1 MGSKTLGSKTL
12 GDIVGAVSGRNGKS
26 VKLPIATNDDPKTSG
41 IMFAAPCYAGMV
53 TQEFLTSHLQ
63 LIQVLMQINLKFQ
76 HLFIK
81 NESLIPRGRNTCAA
95 TFLKS
100 ECSHLMFID
109 SDIQFMPDDVASLW
123 NLQKGVACGV
133 YPMKR
138 DDAPYAAWVDGKL
151 LVEESMPKEPFKV
164 DYAGTGFMLIHR
176 EVFLRLQKAFPQW
189 KYEESYGEA
198 WAFFQDPIE
207 DGFHL
212 SEDYFFCKRY
222 REIGGEVWM
231 DPQVRLKHVGNKVY
245 G

>member
-1 MGSKTLGSKTL
+1 M
-12 GDIVGAVSGRNGKS
+12 
-26 VKLPIATNDDPKTSG
+26 
-41 IMFAAPCYAGMV
+41 IMFAAPCYGGMV
-53 TQEFLTSHLQ
+53 TQEFLVSHLN
-63 LIQVLMQINLKFQ
+63 LIQVLGQINLKYE

-100 ECSHLMFID
+100 ECTHLMFID
-109 SDIQFMPDDVASLW
+109 ADIQFTPDDVANIW
-123 NLQKGVACGV
+123 NLQKGVGVGV

-151 LVEESMPKEPFKV
+151 LTLQDMPKEPFMV
-164 DYAGTGFMLIHR
+164 DYAGTGFMMINR
-176 EVFLRLQKAFPQW
+176 EVFTRLQEAHPEW
-189 KYEESYGEA
+189 EYEESYGEA

-207 DGFHL
+207 DGIHL

-222 REIGGEVWM
+222 REMGGEIWM

>member
-1 MGSKTLGSKTL
+1 M
-12 GDIVGAVSGRNGKS
+12 
-26 VKLPIATNDDPKTSG
+26 
-41 IMFAAPCYAGMV
+41 IMFATPCYGGMV
-53 TQEFLTSHLQ
+53 TQEYLESQ
-63 LIQVLMQINLKFQ
+63 LALKGTLMLIDLKHE

-100 ECSHLMFID
+100 ECTHLMFID
-109 SDIQFMPDDVASLW
+109 ADIQFTPDDVAKLW
-123 NLQKGVACGV
+123 NLQKGVGCGV
-133 YPMKR
+133 YPMKQEG
-138 DDAPYAAWVDGKL
+138 APYAAWVGGKL
-151 LVEESMPKEPFKV
+151 LVDKDMAKEPFKV
-164 DYAGTGFMLIHR
+164 DYAGTGFMIIHR
-176 EVFLRLQKAFPQW
+176 EVFVRLQKAHPEW

-207 DGFHL
+207 EGIHL

-231 DPQVRLKHVGNKVY
+231 DPRVRLKHVGSKVY

>member
-1 MGSKTLGSKTL
+1 M
-12 GDIVGAVSGRNGKS
+12 
-26 VKLPIATNDDPKTSG
+26 
-41 IMFAAPCYAGMV
+41 IMFATPCYGGMV
-53 TQEFLTSHLQ
+53 TQEYLESQ
-63 LIQVLMQINLKFQ
+63 LALKGTLMLIDLKHE

-100 ECSHLMFID
+100 ECTHLMFID
-109 SDIQFMPDDVASLW
+109 ADIQFTPDDVAKLW

-133 YPMKR
+133 YPMKQEG
-138 DDAPYAAWVDGKL
+138 APYAAWVGGKL
-151 LVEESMPKEPFKV
+151 LVDKDMAKEPFKV
-164 DYAGTGFMLIHR
+164 DYAGTGFMIIHR
-176 EVFLRLQKAFPQW
+176 EVFVRLQKAHPEW

-207 DGFHL
+207 EGIHL

-231 DPQVRLKHVGNKVY
+231 DPRVRLKHVGSKVY